1 MFTVFPD
8 DESREITRTS
18 LNRMPDASD
27 WIPGERFT
35 DILCE
40 LGQPVTIHPKAWEY
54 AIAIEGLE
62 RLGMVRPDA
71 RAIAVG
77 AGTDPPLYYFANHI
91 ARMVAID
98 LYDLPDNEGTPA
110 MLEDPQSFAPFA
122 YREDR
127 LKVYLMQGDN
137 LDFPDGSFDFLFCLS
152 SLKHFGSREG
162 SARRSQSSV
171 LIRRDQRMRFGVA
184 GCDVGVGRL
193 R

>member
-1 MFTVFPD
+1 MFTVLSD
-8 DESREITRTS
+8 DELREITRTS

-35 DILCE
+35 DILRE
-40 LGQPVTIHPKAWEY
+40 LGQPVKIHRKAWEY
-54 AIAIEGLE
+54 AVAIKGLE

-77 AGTDPPLYYFANHI
+77 AGTEPPLYYFANHI

-98 LYDLPDNEGTPA
+98 LYEFPDNEGTPA
-110 MLEDPQSFAPFA
+110 MPEDPQSFAPFA

-127 LKVYLMQGDN
+127 LEVCLMPGDK
-137 LDFPDGSFDFLFCLS
+137 LDFPGGSFDFLSCLS

-162 SARRSQSSV
+162 TARRSQRSA

-184 GCDVGVGRL
+184 GCDVGPGRP